1 MPSTALTGLNERLK
15 DIEQLMNAHAAITKF
30 KKAEAAANNAGGGL
44 AQITPI
50 IEALV
55 NDPGKGKPKEVD
67 AINRAAFVLLIAHF
81 QGFVDDLH
89 KEVGV
94 ILLNDKVA
102 DPEAV
107 IKLVKPP
114 RSNPHVD
121 VINKMFSGLAIYEVM
136 DEIKWQKCSNS
147 TVKSRL
153 KGYLEIRNK
162 IAHGSKENI
171 TKQKVT
177 QLKSFVEML
186 ATKLDDA
193 VCKKAKLI
201 TGEKPW

>member
-1 MPSTALTGLNERLK
+1 MSSQALSGLNERLK
-15 DIEQLMNAHAAITKF
+15 DIDQLLNAHSAITKF
-30 KKAEAAANNAGGGL
+30 KKAEAAANAAGGGL
-44 AQITPI
+44 SQISPI

-67 AINRAAFVLLIAHF
+67 AINRAAFVLLTAHF

-89 KEVGV
+89 KEAGG
-94 ILLNDKVA
+94 ILLSGKVS
-102 DPEAV
+102 DPNSV

-136 DEIKWQKCSNS
+136 EEIKWQKCSNS

-153 KGYLEIRNK
+153 RGYLETRNK
-162 IAHGSKENI
+162 IAHGAKEAI

-186 ATKLDDA
+186 ASKLDEV
-193 VCKKAKLI
+193 VCEKARDI
-201 TGEKPW
+201 IGRSPW